1 MFGVQRTATA
11 LLLLAGSLA
20 IVFVMACTS
29 EPEVITKEVVV
40 EKEVVK
46 EVQVPG
52 ETVVVEKEVVKEVQV
67 PGETVVVEK
76 EVVKEVQV
84 PGETVVVEK
93 EVVKQV
99 EVPGETVVIEKEVIK
114 EVEVV
119 KTETVQLIVTPT
131 AMPVAMPGAIQ
142 APQPK
147 GEAGIITIA
156 IEDVAPG
163 VGLGSTQLT
172 DAYHY
177 WGIGE
182 VTMKFVAPG
191 VVAPMLA
198 SAWELKFNDAGKP
211 YGATLTIR
219 DDVIFHGQGLGDRSN
234 NGGSWGPMTAEDI
247 AFTVNDGN
255 NAVNNASIHWQA
267 GDFAAM
273 FGSNEAVAVDS
284 TTMDLTFNVDASGEP
299 LYDPRWSANLMNDA
313 AQAFSVQSLNRFNT
327 VGKQE
332 MQDTNFIGTGPLQ
345 IVEWVQDDTGILEAV
360 PYDHWSANAK
370 VDRIIF
376 KEVGEQN
383 TQIALMET
391 GEVDAAPI
399 LLKNLPRMLE
409 GGFRTQDTGLAA
421 LGSVVF
427 SGNLWET
434 NHVVTNEPLDTAAVY
449 MRDLPW
455 ISNPDPSDSGRA
467 PGISDADEGRLVR
480 NALARAVDRDL
491 INEVLLNGLGF
502 PAHLNQFS
510 PTNPNW
516 QSKWEYPYDPAEA
529 GRLLDQAGYAPN
541 SSGKRFD
548 IPLYAPNPGGLQEVA
563 DAIAGFWEEIGISTA
578 VQKYAYSVYRPTIVA
593 RATTLPWVTGCDD
606 GKSTWPWEWPK
617 SQDHTSLT
625 RGGFGCGL
633 EIKKAADTWVAVANE
648 PDVEKQIALNN
659 ELAQYLFDEAV
670 SFGVVGVPFPITYN
684 PNKIAEWPMDP
695 SLFATWNNPEDI
707 VPAGQ

>member
-1 MFGVQRTATA
+1 MPGARKHVSV
-11 LLLLAGSLA
+11 LLLLGVTLVAVLA
-20 IVFVMACTS
+20 MACAS
-29 EPEVITKEVVV
+29 DPEVITKEVVV
-40 EKEVVK
+40 EKEVIKEVEVPGETVIVETEVVKEVQVPGETVIVETEVVK

-52 ETVVVEKEVVKEVQV
+52 ETVVVETEVVKEV
-67 PGETVVVEK
+67 
-76 EVVKEVQV
+76 EV
-84 PGETVVVEK
+84 
-93 EVVKQV
+93 
-99 EVPGETVVIEKEVIK
+99 EVIK

-119 KTETVQLIVTPT
+119 RTETVELVVTPT
-131 AMPVAMPGAIQ
+131 AVPVAMPGAIN

-172 DAYHY
+172 DAMHY
-177 WGIGE
+177 WGVGE

-198 SAWELKFNDAGKP
+198 SAWELRIDDSGRP

-219 DDVIFHGQGLGDRSN
+219 EDVIFHGEGLGDRSN
-234 NGGSWGPMTAEDI
+234 NGGSWGPMTAADI

-273 FGSNEAVAVDS
+273 FGPNEAVAVDD
-284 TTMDLTFNVDASGEP
+284 TTVELTFNVDANGNP

-313 AQAFSVQSLNRFNT
+313 AQAFSVQSINRFNT

-345 IVEWVQDDTGILEAV
+345 ILEWVQDDTAVLEAV

-370 VDRIIF
+370 ADQIIF

-383 TQIALMET
+383 TQIALLET

-399 LLKNLPRMLE
+399 QLKNLPRLLD
-409 GGFRTQDTGLAA
+409 GGFRTSDTGLAGLA
-421 LGSVVF
+421 SVTF

-434 NHVVTNEPLDTAAVY
+434 HHVVTGEPLDTAAVY

-455 ISNPDPSDSGRA
+455 IGNPDPSDSGRA
-467 PGISDADEGRLVR
+467 PGISDFEEGTLVR
-480 NALARAVDRDL
+480 NGLARAIDREL
-491 INEVLLNGLGF
+491 INEVLLNDLGF
-502 PAHLNQFS
+502 PAYLNQFS

-529 GRLLDQAGYAPN
+529 GRLLDQAGYPLN
-541 SSGKRFD
+541 NNGTRFEM
-548 IPLYAPNPGGLQEVA
+548 PLYAPNPGGFQEIA
-563 DAIAGFWEEIGISTA
+563 DAIAGFWEEIGVSTA

-633 EIKKAADTWVAVANE
+633 EIKKAADTWVAVASE
-648 PDVEKQIALNN
+648 PDVEKQIEMNN
-659 ELAQYLFDEAV
+659 ELAQYLFDQAV
-670 SFGVVGVPFPITYN
+670 SFGVVGVPAPITFN

-695 SLFATWNNPEDI
+695 SLFATWNNPEDL
-707 VPAGQ
+707 VPVGR

>member
-1 MFGVQRTATA
+1 MPGARKTVSA
-11 LLLLAGSLA
+11 LLLLGVTLVAVLA
-20 IVFVMACTS
+20 MACTS

-46 EVQVPG
+46 EVEVPG
-52 ETVVVEKEVVKEVQV
+52 ETVVVEKEVVKEVEV

-76 EVVKEVQV
+76 EVVKEVEV

-93 EVVKQV
+93 EVVKEV
-99 EVPGETVVIEKEVIK
+99 EVEVVK
-114 EVEVV
+114 EVV

-131 AMPVAMPGAIQ
+131 AVPVAMPGAIQ

-147 GEAGIITIA
+147 GEAGIINIA
-156 IEDVAPG
+156 ITDVAPG

-182 VTMKFVAPG
+182 VTMKFVSPG

-198 SAWELKFNDAGKP
+198 SAWELRIDDMGRP

-219 DDVIFHGQGLGDRSN
+219 DDVIFHGEGLGDRSN
-234 NGGSWGPMTAEDI
+234 NGGSWGPMTAADV
-247 AFTVNDGN
+247 AFTINDGN

-273 FGSNEAVAVDS
+273 FGSNEAVAVDD
-284 TTMDLTFNVDASGEP
+284 TTLELTFNVDANGNP

-360 PYDHWSANAK
+360 PYDHWSANSK
-370 VDRIIF
+370 VDRIVF

-399 LLKNLPRMLE
+399 LLKNLPRMLD
-409 GGFRTQDTGLAA
+409 GGFKTQDTGLAA

-434 NHVVTNEPLDTAAVY
+434 HHVVTNEPLDTAAVY

-480 NALARAVDRDL
+480 N
-491 INEVLLNGLGF
+491 GLGEGHRQR
-502 PAHLNQFS
+502 AHQRG
-510 PTNPNW
+510 PV
-516 QSKWEYPYDPAEA
+516 ERD
-529 GRLLDQAGYAPN
+529 
-541 SSGKRFD
+541 
-548 IPLYAPNPGGLQEVA
+548 
-563 DAIAGFWEEIGISTA
+563 
-578 VQKYAYSVYRPTIVA
+578 SVSRRT
-593 RATTLPWVTGCDD
+593 
-606 GKSTWPWEWPK
+606 
-617 SQDHTSLT
+617 
-625 RGGFGCGL
+625 
-633 EIKKAADTWVAVANE
+633 
-648 PDVEKQIALNN
+648 
-659 ELAQYLFDEAV
+659 
-670 SFGVVGVPFPITYN
+670 
-684 PNKIAEWPMDP
+684 
-695 SLFATWNNPEDI
+695 
-707 VPAGQ
+707 